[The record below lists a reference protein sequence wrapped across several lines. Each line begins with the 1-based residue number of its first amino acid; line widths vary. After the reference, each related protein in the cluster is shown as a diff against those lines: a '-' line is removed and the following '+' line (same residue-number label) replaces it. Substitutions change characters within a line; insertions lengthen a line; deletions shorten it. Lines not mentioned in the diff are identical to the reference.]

1 MPPGSLA
8 TRHPRS
14 SPRARENFSDWHP
27 LVSFQAAAREDFQGS
42 KRLCVPPRF
51 FSHPLSTCTICRLVD
66 MCECHI
72 GPFAPNSATFGNE
85 SSKARR
91 GHVRFAQTR
100 RRPDAPLESGA
111 RQPTRLTRS
120 DENMESPHAC
130 GEPSLSGGGP
140 SGANKERHPIAGPGH
155 CLFAVCIP
163 PKDLDQDVARCAR
176 RRAPSSR
183 SRPIFFAYITRTR
196 PIRAPFLPARVDA
209 TLRRRLRRALFP
221 LTWLVRGWRARQKER
236 RRVR

>member
-1 MPPGSLA
+1 M
-8 TRHPRS
+8 
-14 SPRARENFSDWHP
+14 
-27 LVSFQAAAREDFQGS
+27 
-42 KRLCVPPRF
+42 CVPPRF

-155 CLFAVCIP
+155 CLFAVCIRRKTSTKMWPGARDDARP
-163 PKDLDQDVARCAR
+163 PRVPDRYSSPTSPAH
-176 RRAPSSR
+176 APSALPSSPRASTRLCAAVSGAHFSR
-183 SRPIFFAYITRTR
+183 SRGWHVAGE
-196 PIRAPFLPARVDA
+196 PAKKNA
-209 TLRRRLRRALFP
+209 A
-221 LTWLVRGWRARQKER
+221 A
-236 RRVR
+236 

>member
-1 MPPGSLA
+1 
-8 TRHPRS
+8 
-14 SPRARENFSDWHP
+14 
-27 LVSFQAAAREDFQGS
+27 
-42 KRLCVPPRF
+42 
-51 FSHPLSTCTICRLVD
+51 

-111 RQPTRLTRS
+111 RPTDAADAFGR
-120 DENMESPHAC
+120 EQESPHAC
-130 GEPSLSGGGP
+130 GEPPRSGGGP

-163 PKDLDQDVARCAR
+163 PKDLDQDEAARATT
-176 RRAPSSR
+176 RALLAFPTDILR
-183 SRPIFFAYITRTR
+183 AYITRTR

-221 LTWLVRGWRARQKER
+221 LTRARAGWRARQKER
-236 RRVR
+236 RRVL